1 METRVGVPGAF
12 ARILI
17 VAAIIGSL
25 GFCSAAT
32 IKAGYDHD
40 LICEPFGKY
49 YRGSTVFRGPVCLSY
64 FRDGQQVCRTKDDC
78 EGRCIAPAKSPF
90 GSVASGRC
98 EAYESEGI
106 LNGKNELMDGRVTAI
121 DHFAL

>member
-1 METRVGVPGAF
+1 MRK
-12 ARILI
+12 LI
-17 VAAIIGSL
+17 VAVIIGSL
-25 GFCSAAT
+25 GYWSAAT

-49 YRGSTVFRGPVCLSY
+49 YRGSTVFRGPVCLNY
-64 FRDGQQVCRTKDDC
+64 FEDGQQACSTKNDC
-78 EGRCIAPAKSPF
+78 QGRCIAPAGSPF

-98 EAYESEGI
+98 EAYQSEGI
-106 LNGKNELMDGRVTAI
+106 LNGQNELKDGRAKAI